1 MAKEKKVDLSNEI
14 DRLMTPKAKKEL
26 EPIMTATFQQFLI
39 RYLDLRDNVISTQLS
54 ETLAPILGVL
64 EKLSDTQN
72 KLVTDLSD
80 MKIDVGH
87 MKCDIIGIR
96 QQVQNVRENYERLEL
111 RQLKIQEAV
120 EIINENLNM
129 VDQRTNNKRMWML
142 RIILVVMAVIV
153 ALGLFIWLFPFIHK
167 YRMLSLLSWV

>member
-1 MAKEKKVDLSNEI
+1 MAKEKKVDLSNEV

-54 ETLAPILGVL
+54 ETLAPMLLVL
-64 EKLSDTQN
+64 EKLSVGQDN
-72 KLVTDLSD
+72 LVKDLSD
-80 MKIDVGH
+80 IKIDMGH

-96 QQVQNVRENYERLEL
+96 QQVHNVRENYERLEI
-111 RQLKIQEAV
+111 RQLKIQEDV
-120 EIINENLNM
+120 EALKYN
-129 VDQRTNNKRMWML
+129 TNNRRMWAL
-142 RIILVVMAVIV
+142 RVVLVVLAVIV